1 MFFMKIEIKDIIYIN
16 KIGKW
21 ILLLLPLFLFSCT
34 EDSNGTGSVDSD
46 GTAIIRLT
54 VRPND
59 ATQVTRTS
67 SSTESKVSNL
77 YILVF
82 NSSGKV
88 VGTKYS
94 STTDTTVSI
103 TTRQGTNYTI
113 YAVANTGNS
122 AFFQGV
128 GTLTQFKKMLTTVD
142 VNTYPLM
149 CGSLSGQSVSQSS
162 VTIGGL
168 KLTRLFAKVTLN
180 VTAATGI
187 TITGYQFCNVAT
199 SAYLNRDTVAGITWG
214 NKTAVT
220 ASSISGVKCY
230 MYGNPQGT
238 VTHTDQIYKTQSA
251 PSNASYIL
259 ITAKGYNSSYTS
271 TYKIYLG
278 SDNSSDYNV
287 YRNYSYTYNITL
299 NNLYGGADT
308 RVTISNISAT
318 NQTASNC
325 YILNPGGNSIGIP
338 VSRANE
344 DGTTRLSSTTS
355 GWTCGLL
362 WTDNSNVLSSSG
374 AVASIIADVAN
385 GRIIV
390 TSGTAS
396 GNAVIYVK
404 DSSGNIAWS
413 WHIWVTSYNPN
424 TTNETING
432 FVWMDRNLGAQ
443 ATATGVAGNSF
454 DKCGGLF
461 YEWGRKDPFP
471 QCNTSIIT
479 SSLDDWTTVSTGGEI
494 PIYGFNMP
502 DYSKDN
508 LNTNLIPNCSYIKR
522 TDASSQPILYVDQLL
537 YSIKYPLLFFSNWTG
552 SKATQVAA
560 YSEVGG
566 MNSWG
571 GEYNQQKSVYDPCPY
586 GWRVPSGKK
595 SSSSFVSPW
604 SSWVNSPAHNVSNY
618 AMGSWN
624 NGTSGYYPAQG
635 VLGWSVH
642 TGTTSYIRT
651 GDGIYVWT
659 ASLSQ
664 NTSHPY
670 AIHIN
675 FGNNMDSGYAGND
688 ASAGFAVR
696 CVKDQ

>member
-1 MFFMKIEIKDIIYIN
+1 
-16 KIGKW
+16 
-21 ILLLLPLFLFSCT
+21 
-34 EDSNGTGSVDSD
+34 
-46 GTAIIRLT
+46 
-54 VRPND
+54 
-59 ATQVTRTS
+59 
-67 SSTESKVSNL
+67 
-77 YILVF
+77 
-82 NSSGKV
+82 V

-103 TTRQGTNYTI
+103 ATRQGTNYTI

-142 VNTYPLM
+142 VNTSPLM

-168 KLTRLFAKVTLN
+168 KLTRMFAKVTLN

-199 SAYLNRDTVAGITWG
+199 SAYLNRDTVAGITWA

-220 ASSISGVKCY
+220 ASSISGVTCY

-344 DGTTRLSSTTS
+344 DCTTRLSSTTS

-362 WTDNSNVLSSSG
+362 WTDNSNGISSSG
-374 AVASIIADVAN
+374 AVASIVADVTG

-390 TSGTAS
+390 TSGTVS
-396 GNAVIYVK
+396 GNAVVYVK
-404 DSSGNIAWS
+404 SSSGNIAWS
-413 WHIWVTSYNPN
+413 WHIWVTSYDPSTTYI
-424 TTNETING
+424 TTNG
-432 FVWMDRNLGAQ
+432 YKWMDRNLGA
-443 ATATGVAGNSF
+443 TTNTP
-454 DKCGGLF
+454 GLVTTSGF
-461 YEWGRKDPFP
+461 LYQWGRKDPFP
-471 QCNTSIIT
+471 NSASLTSSVEPTLYGGTVSISTSIP
-479 SSLDDWTTVSTGGEI
+479 SS
-494 PIYGFNMP
+494 
-502 DYSKDN
+502 
-508 LNTNLIPNCSYIKR
+508 TNLENSIQNPLTLYSSNSGLFDWY
-522 TDASSQPILYVDQLL
+522 TTTSGNGNNSLWASSKTI
-537 YSIKYPLLFFSNWTG
+537 
-552 SKATQVAA
+552 
-560 YSEVGG
+560 
-566 MNSWG
+566 
-571 GEYNQQKSVYDPCPY
+571 YDPCPPGWKVPAESQWPTLTTDNFVWTTY
-586 GWRVPSGKK
+586 GRKYTGTESFFIPAGGLRSATCTLTIPGRGDEWTSTSSGSNAYDFSFD
-595 SSSSFVSPW
+595 SSSLAFASI
-604 SSWVNSPAHNVSNY
+604 NDRC
-618 AMGSWN
+618 
-624 NGTSGYYPAQG
+624 TSRG
-635 VLGWSVH
+635 L
-642 TGTTSYIRT
+642 
-651 GDGIYVWT
+651 
-659 ASLSQ
+659 
-664 NTSHPY
+664 
-670 AIHIN
+670 
-675 FGNNMDSGYAGND
+675 
-688 ASAGFAVR
+688 R
-696 CVKDQ
+696 CVQQ